1 MPEITALIECK
12 SCSNKTHR
20 SLEFCVLTFVILTL
34 IISGPVIHA
43 AEQYKKLGR
52 DAVPDIVDGRY
63 DAAVEHCE
71 GR

>member
-1 MPEITALIECK
+1 MIKPRRSGKKMNRTVAPCELI
-12 SCSNKTHR
+12 
-20 SLEFCVLTFVILTL
+20 FVILTL

-71 GR
+71 GC